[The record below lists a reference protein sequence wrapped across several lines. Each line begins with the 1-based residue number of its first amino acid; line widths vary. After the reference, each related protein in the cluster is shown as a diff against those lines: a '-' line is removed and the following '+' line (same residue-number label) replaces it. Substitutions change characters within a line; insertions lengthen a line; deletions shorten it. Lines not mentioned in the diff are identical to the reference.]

1 MSHPQLNCVFLG
13 LTITSTW
20 GNGHATTYR
29 GLLKELSRRHHK
41 VTFLERDVPWYA
53 SNRELEK
60 LPYCDVVLYESLDE
74 LNERFA
80 PLIREADIVVVG
92 SYVPE
97 GTAVG
102 RLVTSI
108 AGNATAFYDIDTPV
122 TLANLKK
129 GKCEYLSRDLIRKY
143 SLYLSFTGGPT
154 LDFIEQKL
162 GSSCARPLYCSVDPA
177 LYYPEPA
184 APRWSVAY
192 LGTYAADRQPAL
204 ETLLLSVARQ
214 EDNHKFAVAG
224 PQYPAEIEWP
234 SNVERIEHLPASE
247 HRRFYNSQAFTLNVT
262 RQDMVKAG
270 FSPSVRLFEA
280 AACGV
285 PILTDEWP
293 GLDTFFQPHSE
304 ILPVRSSAGVTSY
317 LRMPVEQRLV
327 IAENARWRT
336 LRFHTAGVR
345 AEEFETHARACLG
358 RVSRSRRRSRIV
370 MNEPATAAL
379 I

>member
-1 MSHPQLNCVFLG
+1 MSYPQLNCAFLG

-29 GLLKELSRRHHK
+29 GLLKELSKRGHR
-41 VTFLERDVPWYA
+41 VTFLERDAPWYA
-53 SNRELEK
+53 SNREFEK
-60 LPYCDVVLYESLDE
+60 LPYCDVALYCSLDE
-74 LNERFA
+74 LIERFA
-80 PLIREADIVVVG
+80 QLIHEADIVMVG

-97 GTAVG
+97 GIAVG
-102 RLVTSI
+102 HWITS
-108 AGNATAFYDIDTPV
+108 AAQNGTAFYDIDTPV
-122 TLANLKK
+122 TLSNLKK

-143 SLYLSFTGGPT
+143 ELYLSFTGGPT

-177 LYYPEPA
+177 LYYPEPISQQ
-184 APRWSVAY
+184 WSAAY

-204 ETLLLSVARQ
+204 ERLLLDVARQ
-214 EDNHKFAVAG
+214 EKKHKFAVAG

-234 SNVERIEHLPASE
+234 PNIQRIEHLPASE

-262 RQDMVKAG
+262 RQDMVRAG

-293 GLDTFFQPHSE
+293 GLDTFFQPCSE
-304 ILPVRSSAGVTSY
+304 ILPVRSSADVTSY
-317 LRMPVEQRLV
+317 LQMPVQQRLE

-336 LRFHTAGVR
+336 LQFHTAAVR
-345 AEEFETHARACLG
+345 AEQFEGYAQACLG
-358 RVSRSRRRSRIV
+358 RIARSRRRGRIV
-370 MNEPATAAL
+370 VSQPATAAL